1 MINKEDIRTMIN
13 RHSTTF
19 TIHHIYQEL
28 AELMIAVSKLEIALD
43 SDEYD
48 RGYKDCVIE
57 EIADALIMI
66 EIIKS
71 LYGINEDMLKLEVM
85 NKMSRNLKRCGGRE

>member
-1 MINKEDIRTMIN
+1 MINKDDIRTLIN

-28 AELMIAVSKLEIALD
+28 AELMIAVSKLEISLD
-43 SDEYD
+43 EGDFD

-57 EIADALIMI
+57 ELADALIMI

-71 LYGINEDMLKLEVM
+71 LYGVSDEMLNLEIM
-85 NKMSRNLKRCGGRE
+85 NKMDENLKRCKNV

>member
-1 MINKEDIRTMIN
+1 MINKDDIRTMIN

-28 AELMIAVSKLEIALD
+28 AELMIAVSKLEIALED
-43 SDEYD
+43 G
-48 RGYKDCVIE
+48 GYSEGVHKDAVIE

-71 LYGINEDMLKLEVM
+71 LYGITDEMMNLEIT
-85 NKMSRNLKRCGGRE
+85 NKMNENLKRCGNV